1 MSGLS
6 TPFHKYAAAIVL
18 MLLVLALIQVFSSR
32 QVELD
37 PDSTDLR
44 IVSLAPNIT
53 TIVFSLGLGEQ
64 LVGVTSYCD
73 DPPEAQLKTRVGD
86 FIRPNL
92 EMIMSLKPDL
102 ILAEDWPSS
111 RAAERLRDLGQTV
124 IEFQNPFSIQEIYQL
139 IESVGRTLGESEKA
153 AGLIESMTEK
163 VATVR
168 ERARALPGRPTI
180 YIENDVPTWTIGG
193 PTFTSEAI
201 ALCGAD
207 NIFADLAHRAPRVS
221 EETIIQRNPDFILS
235 FVASAEQVLS
245 RPGWEDIE
253 AVKQAR
259 IIDQFEHRLLVRGN
273 HRLADGM
280 LSFQQILFRQIGISE
295 SK

>member
-1 MSGLS
+1 MSGLW
-6 TPFHKYAAAIVL
+6 KYAGVIGL
-18 MLLVLALIQVFSSR
+18 MLLVLALIQIFWSR

-37 PDSTDLR
+37 PDSADLR

-92 EMIMSLKPDL
+92 EMIMSLRPDL

-111 RAAERLRDLGQTV
+111 RAAGRLRDLGLTV

-139 IESVGRTLGESEKA
+139 IESVGQTLGKSEKA
-153 AGLIESMTEK
+153 AVLVESMAEK

-168 ERARALPGRPTI
+168 ERARALPGRPTV

-207 NIFADLAHRAPRVS
+207 NIFGDLSHRAPRVS

-235 FVASAEQVLS
+235 FVASAEQILS
-245 RPGWEDIE
+245 RPGWENIE

-259 IIDQFEHRLLVRGN
+259 IIDQFEHRL
-273 HRLADGM
+273 ADGM
-280 LSFQQILFRQIGISE
+280 LAFQEILFRQIGISE